1 MTPLRLFPLLALLL
15 SASRALA
22 LGVGDP
28 APALK
33 TGTWVQGGPVAAFE
47 KDKVYVVEFWAT
59 WCGPCR
65 TSIPRLNELQARH
78 REKGLVVIGQN
89 VWEETES
96 KVAGFV
102 RKMGD
107 KMTYA
112 VALDDKSKHEEGA
125 MAETWMKAANQDGIP
140 TAFVVGKDGRIAWI
154 GHPAEGLDE
163 VVAGVL
169 AGTFDAKKA
178 EEIRAKQAAEAEKV
192 ALSYE
197 KISAAMENGEWED
210 ALKAVDELEKLL
222 VAPEDRQAMIT
233 VRVQI
238 LAGAG
243 DADKLYAYIKATAEK
258 HADNL
263 EILNDL
269 AWSLVATPGIENP
282 DLDLAEKLARQSNEL
297 AKEKQAHVLD
307 TLARIAFLQGQ
318 RKAVALQEK
327 AVAAAEEEE
336 KELLE
341 ETLET
346 YRNGFLPS
354 AEELNEMGIPELE
367 PEMQDE
373 PEAQDV

>member
-1 MTPLRLFPLLALLL
+1 MTPLRLVPLLALLL
-15 SASRALA
+15 TASRALA

-28 APALK
+28 APALQAGK
-33 TGTWVQGGPVAAFE
+33 WVQGGPVDSFE

-65 TSIPRLNELQARH
+65 TSIPRLNELQARY
-78 REKGLVVIGQN
+78 RDKGLVVIGQN

-96 KVAGFV
+96 KVSGFV

-112 VALDDKSKHEEGA
+112 VALDDKKKHEEGA
-125 MAETWMKAANQDGIP
+125 MAETWMKAADQDGIP

-154 GHPAEGLDE
+154 GHPLEGLDE

-178 EEIRAKQAAEAEKV
+178 EEIRARQAADAEKIE
-192 ALSYE
+192 LGYE
-197 KISAAMENGEWED
+197 KISSAMENGEWTD
-210 ALKAVDELEKLL
+210 ALAAVDALDKLL

-243 DADKLYAYIKATAEK
+243 DADKLNAYVKSTADQ

-307 TLARIAFLQGQ
+307 TLARIVFLQGQ
-318 RKAVALQEK
+318 RKAIALQEK
-327 AVAAAEEEE
+327 AVAAAEDEE
-336 KELLE
+336 KEMLE
-341 ETLET
+341 ETLES
-346 YRNGFLPS
+346 YRGGFLPT
-354 AEELNEMGIPELE
+354 AEELNEMGMPEFE